1 MGGVFLSLWLRD
13 LLNRSR
19 QILDYHQLV
28 MVQQGIDKQEKLE
41 PFGDLVQHKIGHL
54 LTADAF
60 SITLFPIQEA
70 REQNNT
76 KITRRFHPKYAF
88 FCQRPY
94 SYLQVVIPSGA
105 STQLHELH
113 SRQKDVE
120 LTTLRWPP
128 KAQRDAAF
136 GPKAGEQRNI
146 FIRMHEQQAMNITEP
161 RSAAYSSLQQTST
174 VLTTREGVVSVRSY
188 RGGGAGQSDEFKVLY
203 EQFILQFD
211 LSLTSF
217 PDFFIQRRQQAV
229 QSIEAPLYYQN
240 EKVGNESQLWI
251 QSDDGCQFG
260 DIWLRGGLQTLLF
273 EREVPTATQ
282 ERSPSILDFLPVIAS
297 MGALQQVVEGFF
309 VVFAS

>member
-1 MGGVFLSLWLRD
+1 MGGVFLSLGLRD

-136 GPKAGEQRNI
+136 GPKAGEYRII

-188 RGGGAGQSDEFKVLY
+188 RGGGAAFQISSYNDDSRQSSPQRSHYYTEFGSFNVIFARLKISQDTV
-203 EQFILQFD
+203 IL
-211 LSLTSF
+211 
-217 PDFFIQRRQQAV
+217 RRLEMNPSSGSNPMTAASSV
-229 QSIEAPLYYQN
+229 T
-240 EKVGNESQLWI
+240 
-251 QSDDGCQFG
+251 FG
-260 DIWLRGGLQTLLF
+260 
-273 EREVPTATQ
+273 
-282 ERSPSILDFLPVIAS
+282 
-297 MGALQQVVEGFF
+297 
-309 VVFAS
+309 